1 MRHND
6 RPHGYGE
13 SASRIHFGEREG
25 VQGGAAQRPPAQED
39 RMQDRQPAAIA
50 EMMDA
55 VNAGDAHRYALRYA
69 PDAVIVIHGSVVL
82 NGRDAIERYEV
93 ELLREFPGARLAL
106 HSMWQAGRSA
116 VVRYAVT
123 GIASGGRPMGHE
135 GLLFY
140 RFDSSGLV
148 QEEHRYLDSLT
159 PMAQMG
165 LLGAGPVRPL
175 PTLPD
180 GLKVHEAEGSA
191 REKENVAL
199 ATASLA
205 ALDSKSEDA
214 FLRGFVDAAALD
226 DLTEPAPSLGK
237 RNVKAWFENW
247 TAAVPDARW
256 EVATILGVGE
266 YVLVEC
272 VVRGT
277 LKGRLGRLAPSDR
290 GFAVHRAAIFQVERG
305 SLATLSLFMNGKE
318 LAEAVGQWPLPA
330 MKAAGAN

>member
-1 MRHND
+1 VTLIIAAVLGIASSGSAAASMRD
-6 RPHGYGE
+6 RE
-13 SASRIHFGEREG
+13 
-25 VQGGAAQRPPAQED
+25 QN
-39 RMQDRQPAAIA
+39 RQPAAIA

-106 HSMWQAGRSA
+106 HSMWQAGGSA

-140 RFDSSGLV
+140 GFDPSGLV

-159 PMAQMG
+159 PMAQLG
-165 LLGAGPVRPL
+165 LLGAGPARPL
-175 PTLPD
+175 PTLPS
-180 GLKVHEAEGSA
+180 GLKVYEAEGSP

-205 ALDSKSEDA
+205 ALDAKSEDA
-214 FLRGFVDAAALD
+214 FLALFVDGAVLD
-226 DLTEPAPSLGK
+226 DLTETAPLIGK
-237 RNVKAWFENW
+237 RSIKAWFGSW

-256 EVATILGVGE
+256 ESTTVLGVGGF
-266 YVLVEC
+266 VLVEC

-277 LKGRLGRLAPSDR
+277 LKGTLGRLSPSDR
-290 GFAVHRAAIFQVERG
+290 PFAVHRAAIFQVERG
-305 SLATLSLFMNGKE
+305 SLVSLSLFMNGKE
-318 LAEAVGQWPLPA
+318 LAEAVGQWPLPR
-330 MKAAGAN
+330 